1 MRSFGEHR
9 VPNKKIHILDGQQAL
24 DYLYRRGDYSDPRN
38 SPRPRLVLL
47 DLRLPKIDGLEVLKE
62 IKTDETLR
70 AIPIVILTT
79 SGSQRDVAT
88 AYAHHA
94 NSYVVKPV
102 DFEQFTRLMS
112 DLGYYWLGW
121 NRCIPLGLRCS
132 SSVMEG
138 HRVVVAPCRAGASAP
153 SVRHRIHGPGY

>member
-79 SGSQRDVAT
+79 SGS
-88 AYAHHA
+88 
-94 NSYVVKPV
+94 
-102 DFEQFTRLMS
+102 
-112 DLGYYWLGW
+112 
-121 NRCIPLGLRCS
+121 
-132 SSVMEG
+132 
-138 HRVVVAPCRAGASAP
+138 
-153 SVRHRIHGPGY
+153 